1 MFEEH
6 STLYEVED
14 NCKLWQYM
22 SFSKFVNLLLGKMY
36 FRRIDSFED
45 VFEGTWPQLNKKYI
59 KYVKEN
65 ENETIGQFD
74 NIARKLLYVSCFHQA
89 DEETAFMWKQYA
101 DKDGVAILT
110 SSKRIKKS
118 FHLTKSPVYLSRVKY
133 INYNCEPIYDMGNMF
148 SLVIHKRKSF
158 QYEKEVRCISLLN
171 DLYTDSGINEKYII
185 DKGKGN
191 KLDFER
197 LPVGIKVDI
206 DLLHLIEKVY
216 ISPYADNYIWE
227 NVKAWMEMKHL
238 DVETVKS
245 ELYSIK

>member
-1 MFEEH
+1 M
-6 STLYEVED
+6 V
-14 NCKLWQYM
+14 YM
-22 SFSKFVNLLLGKMY
+22 LFFIVN
-36 FRRIDSFED
+36 
-45 VFEGTWPQLNKKYI
+45 N
-59 KYVKEN
+59 
-65 ENETIGQFD
+65 
-74 NIARKLLYVSCFHQA
+74 A
-89 DEETAFMWKQYA
+89 
-101 DKDGVAILT
+101 
-110 SSKRIKKS
+110 
-118 FHLTKSPVYLSRVKY
+118 
-133 INYNCEPIYDMGNMF
+133 
-148 SLVIHKRKSF
+148 
-158 QYEKEVRCISLLN
+158 
-171 DLYTDSGINEKYII
+171 EKYII